1 MHSQIII
8 PYSFPSFA
16 QRFQHGDIGQLD
28 KDGCVSIADHLN
40 QQYKLENGKYVC
52 PTTIEEAIIKSH
64 FISQVVV
71 CGSDRPYNV
80 ALVVPDWVAIRSELG
95 MPENFISLEEL
106 VNSDGVRDLIKEE
119 IKRNCYSIEK
129 CDVPAAFAFVAPFTA
144 SNDMVTP
151 KKSIRRDVVLK
162 SYEDVISDLY
172 DKQIN
177 IGKHLSSEITVPGRE
192 INLAPA
198 K

>member
-1 MHSQIII
+1 M

-28 KDGCVSIADHLN
+28 KDGCASIADHLN

-52 PTTIEEAIIKSH
+52 PTTIEEAIGKSH

-71 CGSDRPYNV
+71 CGADRPHNV
-80 ALVVPDWVAIRSELG
+80 ALVMPDWVAIRSELG
-95 MPENFISLEEL
+95 MPDNFISEEEL
-106 VNSDGVRDLIKEE
+106 VNSDGAKNLIGEE
-119 IKRNCYSIEK
+119 ITRNCYGIEK

-144 SNDMVTP
+144 SNDMITP
-151 KKSIRRDVVLK
+151 NKSIRRDVVLK

-177 IGKHLSSEITVPGRE
+177 NGKHLSSKIIVPGRK